1 MLPGR
6 PQIRAKFKEPPPP
19 QSRHAPQPKKYLSPP
34 HCCAVRMG
42 KVTNREEKTEA
53 AREVPLLFLAHTSFH
68 LSTPYVSNEEEEEG
82 ISNTAHPYFP
92 YPSSWGEEE

>member
-1 MLPGR
+1 M
-6 PQIRAKFKEPPPP
+6 
-19 QSRHAPQPKKYLSPP
+19 
-34 HCCAVRMG
+34 
-42 KVTNREEKTEA
+42 TNREEKTEA

-92 YPSSWGEEE
+92 YPSSWGEEEEEEGIGFISPSSPSKASVSPS